1 MSDGISEI
9 TKKKLRVRINN
20 RVRKKQ
26 NGEKGYNG

>member
-9 TKKKLRVRINN
+9 TKKKLRVRITN